1 MSIKFDPIGEPF
13 TLGRWVVQ
21 EEKRRSRAKRRWR
34 VSNDKIDLIVED
46 LADME
51 DLADLLDEVLDIEE
65 GDERAG

>member
-21 EEKRRSRAKRRWR
+21 EEKRRNRSRRRWR
-34 VSNDKIDLIVED
+34 VSNEKIEFLVDD

-51 DLADLLDEVLDIEE
+51 DLADLLDEVLDIED
-65 GDERAG
+65 GAERAG